1 MIANANRGSR
11 QIVFGKDS
19 VVVQK
24 FISGIPGGRTL
35 KVEGFPLSVIP
46 AGHVI
51 IEKEGVYSPMPVSAA
66 TTTVYGASAD
76 ATTTYETSAAATA
89 AGVENP
95 VAITKPVLN
104 EAGEQ
109 TYAYGSLPQGAKY
122 VGINYRT
129 IEKTNPQSSIMYDGV
144 VNPECM
150 YVSIESIKSAF
161 AAAVPHI
168 IFQKDEDAGSEYN
181 A

>member
-1 MIANANRGSR
+1 MIANAKRGSR

-35 KVEGFPLSVIP
+35 NVADFPLSVIP

-51 IEKEGVYSPMPVSAA
+51 IEKEGVYYPMPVTA
-66 TTTVYGASAD
+66 TTVDG
-76 ATTTYETSAAATA
+76 ET
-89 AGVENP
+89 
-95 VAITKPVLN
+95 
-104 EAGEQ
+104 
-109 TYAYGSLPQGAKY
+109 TYAYAELPEGATY

-129 IEKTNPQSSIMYDGV
+129 IAKENPQSSILYDGV

-150 YVSIESIKSAF
+150 FVSIESIQSAF

-168 IFQKDEDAGSEYN
+168 IFQKDEDAGTEYN